1 MKTLLTILL
10 ITNIAQATGLKKP
23 ETDEKSNESLA
34 LSQHFKDFSNQ
45 QKGSTNWRSVGAGG
59 CQYTTIQAAI
69 DDYTQ
74 SALGL
79 INIPVEF
86 RIATNK
92 TYFENLVIGGNY
104 DIALTGGYSDC
115 SSMGTGMPNNNQVL
129 INAANKG
136 VVITI
141 QGVTTRRTMVFKNL
155 RLINGS
161 NAAGAGGGL
170 LSDNSNVSLL
180 LENVDIRNN
189 TARNGAGIAIIGG
202 DTDLLMNES
211 LVLGNIADYGGGIYC
226 SSSSAGADSS
236 INVAN
241 QSGIVSNFADSPLS
255 AAPNGRGGGVYID
268 GCYFAIFT
276 GSDQNGS
283 LTGMDL
289 NSSVNI
295 GGAIYAENAII
306 RLIGHQS
313 CGVLGCLG
321 DNSNPVSFRS
331 NESASRFGTALGAVL
346 YAKNSDVKMN
356 AVWIEGNVGSSIINL
371 DQSQFVLER
380 TVGICWRN
388 SDCNLIENNS
398 GIVLKGLSNND
409 IDISNVNIAGNNNTV
424 FDISFPAASTPATLP
439 KFRVESCMING
450 NGANNNYLF
459 DFFGPIDVKFVH
471 NTIADNQVVQSIF
484 RTDFNPNI
492 TVPTSFEIHS
502 SIISNPSYNVYSYD
516 ALDFDNGSGVNMHVT
531 VSASLLNE
539 TNSITAPATLTND
552 AFVYQ
557 GGPLLDTLDPLF
569 IDRANGF
576 YHLSSSSP
584 AIDYI
589 NTTFR
594 TLVVH
599 SDIDY
604 QGRGYDDPN
613 VPDLASGGNFSYY
626 DLGADER
633 IVIDLIFA
641 NGFE

>member
-1 MKTLLTILL
+1 MKNLLILLLLTN
-10 ITNIAQATGLKKP
+10 ITLASTLENP
-23 ETDEKSNESLA
+23 ETDKMLNESLA
-34 LSQHFKDFSNQ
+34 LSYHFKEFTNQ

-59 CQYTTIQAAI
+59 CQYSTIQAAI

-74 SALGL
+74 SSLGML
-79 INIPVEF
+79 NIPVEF

-92 TYFENLVIGGNY
+92 TYFENLVIGGEY
-104 DIALTGGYSDC
+104 DISLKGGYSDC
-115 SSMGTGMPNNNQVL
+115 SNMANPPPNNQSLIDGGNNGTVL
-129 INAANKG
+129 E
-136 VVITI
+136 I
-141 QGVTTRRTMVFKNL
+141 QGVSTRRIMTFTNL

-189 TARNGAGIAIIGG
+189 TARNGAGIALVGG
-202 DTDLLMNES
+202 DTDLLLNES
-211 LVLGNIADYGGGIYC
+211 LIFGNIADYGGGIYC

-241 QSGIVSNFADSPLS
+241 HSGIIANLADNPLS
-255 AAPNGRGGGVYID
+255 AVPNGRGGGVYID

-283 LTGMDL
+283 LAGMDL

-306 RLIGHQS
+306 RILGHQS
-313 CGVLGCLG
+313 CGSLGCLG
-321 DNSNPVSFRS
+321 DNTNPVSFRS
-331 NESASRFGTALGAVL
+331 NESVSRFGTALGAVL
-346 YAKNSDVKMN
+346 YAKNSEVKIN
-356 AVWIEGNVGSSIINL
+356 SVWIEGNVGASLIYL
-371 DQSQFVLER
+371 EQSELVIER
-380 TVGICWRN
+380 DPSGVCWKN
-388 SDCNLIENNS
+388 SDCNLIENNI
-398 GIVLKGLSNND
+398 GVVFKGLSNND
-409 IDISNVNIAGNNNTV
+409 IDISNVNIVGNNNTV

-439 KFRVESCMING
+439 KFRVESSMING

-471 NTIADNQVVQSIF
+471 NTIADNQVTQSIF

-492 TVPTSFEIHS
+492 TGPTSFEIHS
-502 SIISNPSYNVYSYD
+502 SIISNPGHNVYSYD
-516 ALDFDNGSGVNMHVT
+516 ILDFSNGSGINMHVT

-552 AFVYQ
+552 AVVYQ
-557 GGPLLDTLDPLF
+557 GGPLLDTLAPLF

-576 YHLSSSSP
+576 YHLSSASP

-599 SDIDY
+599 SDIDH

-633 IVIDLIFA
+633 IVVDLIFA